1 MNVGRPNQSIEKQF
15 IFAFFSGGRLE
26 FSRKLA
32 FLFFGGAVLELDNS
46 KVLEHWREK
55 RMSFGLKKR
64 ISLACWSNFWT
75 LEFFL
80 YYSFKR
86 KVPLVFS
93 HRFKLSGSS
102 WVDKGS
108 FGRWVENLQIWV
120 IHFHVSWKFKD
131 RPPKPPFQ
139 KTIAGLMKGSSTI
152 ISTFPKKA
160 LLRPYFPGVFF
171 GGRVGT
177 ERLPGCP

>member
-64 ISLACWSNFWT
+64 ISLAC
-75 LEFFL
+75 
-80 YYSFKR
+80 
-86 KVPLVFS
+86 
-93 HRFKLSGSS
+93 
-102 WVDKGS
+102 
-108 FGRWVENLQIWV
+108 
-120 IHFHVSWKFKD
+120 
-131 RPPKPPFQ
+131 
-139 KTIAGLMKGSSTI
+139 
-152 ISTFPKKA
+152 
-160 LLRPYFPGVFF
+160 
-171 GGRVGT
+171 
-177 ERLPGCP
+177 